1 MGKHFLCTSACIK
14 NKTKIKNISK
24 RKRNLYMVK
33 IEVPVKNSLN
43 YKVSATYLAKKVS
56 LKFVPLDY
64 FMLNN
69 KDARKKNLPCQWKIS
84 PTLEWHLSSHAIHC
98 KDSEQQL
105 KIVIPVN
112 KKIVFIL
119 KIYASFFFL

>member
-69 KDARKKNLPCQWKIS
+69 KDARKKKS
-84 PTLEWHLSSHAIHC
+84 TLSMENFTHSGM
-98 KDSEQQL
+98 
-105 KIVIPVN
+105 
-112 KKIVFIL
+112 
-119 KIYASFFFL
+119 ASKLTCHTLQGF